1 MNLINVLVKVYVCIQ
16 IKLFRFI
23 NQGLIVREIK
33 CVGLWAK
40 LKFLASERVMLIGV
54 LKLNWLTLN
63 LYIIRVP
70 IKLINLESYRM
81 EQRSRLHPA

>member
-1 MNLINVLVKVYVCIQ
+1 M
-16 IKLFRFI
+16 
-23 NQGLIVREIK
+23 RERVK

-40 LKFLASERVMLIGV
+40 LKFLASERVMLIGA

-81 EQRSRLHPA
+81 EQRSRLHPV